1 MLTTRRRF
9 SSHDESLPLHK
20 HCQCLPRGP
29 AAVLPTARA
38 QVCLPPGVSTPTTD
52 AINRHTGP
60 LQSPEHRLLSV
71 YESPGGVGHGTGVP
85 GPAHLCTGPRPKHEG
100 SGNPGGL
107 HSHGRV
113 RAPPGA
119 RLPASFLPVLPGVLE
134 NRATFL
140 FPVAGGQTRS
150 PGNVCWALG
159 LERQLPRPGG
169 GRDGQGSPAQ
179 VSPEA
184 PTGQCSLAR
193 PRRPRD
199 LRQPRASEHRLLR
212 IARWHPRN
220 HSPRCP
226 ARVLGAQFCPGSRP
240 RRCLHPSD
248 TGTAAI
254 SAGGLGERGGHGRD
268 SRVHKQQRCEIPHG
282 TGSALRPTSSP
293 PAP

>member
-1 MLTTRRRF
+1 MERA
-9 SSHDESLPLHK
+9 
-20 HCQCLPRGP
+20 CQ
-29 AAVLPTARA
+29 
-38 QVCLPPGVSTPTTD
+38 
-52 AINRHTGP
+52 
-60 LQSPEHRLLSV
+60 
-71 YESPGGVGHGTGVP
+71 
-85 GPAHLCTGPRPKHEG
+85 
-100 SGNPGGL
+100 
-107 HSHGRV
+107 
-113 RAPPGA
+113 A
-119 RLPASFLPVLPGVLE
+119 RLI
-134 NRATFL
+134 
-140 FPVAGGQTRS
+140 
-150 PGNVCWALG
+150 CALG
-159 LERQLPRPGG
+159 LGPNTRGPETQEVYIPTGACVRPQEPGFLPPSFQCCQGCWRTGQLFSFLSPGDKREVRATCAG
-169 GRDGQGSPAQ
+169 PWALSGSSHAPGAGETDRAAPPKSAQ
-179 VSPEA
+179 RRTGA
-184 PTGQCSLAR
+184 PTGQCSPAR